1 MPSATT
7 CKSGAKRK
15 RQLIAIAGPSGAGKT
30 TLARALAHALP
41 APTGILPLDA
51 YYCDRSALPPAARAR
66 CNFDAPA
73 ALDEDLLCEH
83 IGALAEGRSIEMP
96 IYDFASHSSQAQTLR
111 LAATEYV
118 VIEGLFALYFP
129 ALLPLYCL
137 RIFVDL
143 ADELCLQRRIVRD
156 AAERGRSARDIRRQ
170 YDEQVRPMY
179 MRYIHPTR
187 QNAQYIIAGNGEF
200 TAQIQVLLSELGC
213 SK

>member
-1 MPSATT
+1 MPSAST

-15 RQLIAIAGPSGAGKT
+15 STLIAIAGPSGAGKT
-30 TLARALAHALP
+30 TLARALAQALP
-41 APTGILPLDA
+41 APTSILPLDA

-66 CNFDAPA
+66 CNFDDPA

-83 IGALAEGRSIEMP
+83 IRTLSEGRSIEMP
-96 IYDFASHSSQAQTLR
+96 IYDFASHSRQGQTQR
-111 LAATEYV
+111 VEAAEYIV
-118 VIEGLFALYFP
+118 VEGLFALYFA

-143 ADELCLQRRIVRD
+143 ADELCLQRRLVRD

-187 QNAQYIIAGNGEF
+187 QNAQYRIAGNSEF
-200 TAQIQVLLSELGC
+200 TAQIQVLLSELGDI
-213 SK
+213 K